1 MPHRKLFLK
10 QHSHLCVTCSQP
22 AMVLLMDD
30 KNFHS
35 YNDGEGASYFGGYF
49 CNFPADIDI
58 PMAGI
63 WNVVIEPAQNHTD
76 LAMKWSTK
84 TGHSFRVFPEQ
95 SL

>member
-35 YNDGEGASYFGGYF
+35 YNDGEGASYYGGYF
-49 CNFPADIDI
+49 CNFPTDIDI

-76 LAMKWSTK
+76 LALTYNL
-84 TGHSFRVFPEQ
+84 TVQ
-95 SL
+95 